1 MAIDEKQNDLTTTS
15 LESSGISSPAEYDDL
30 PDVDAGKT
38 DAERAQLVRPA
49 LFRSA
54 SSLLY

>member
-38 DAERAQLVRPA
+38 DAERAKLVRPVLSRA
-49 LFRSA
+49 A
-54 SSLLY
+54 SSLPY

>member
-1 MAIDEKQNDLTTTS
+1 MAVDEKNTALTTAS

-38 DAERAQLVRPA
+38 PAERAKLVRPYP
-49 LFRSA
+49 SPA
-54 SSLLY
+54 SSLPS